1 MMFVLGMIF
10 GACIGLLICSLCVI
24 SGRSK
29 HDDGGK

>member
-24 SGRSK
+24 SGRDTY
-29 HDDGGK
+29 DDR

>member
-24 SGRSK
+24 SGMGTY
-29 HDDGGK
+29 DDR

>member
-24 SGRSK
+24 SDRGTY
-29 HDDGGK
+29 DDR